1 MFGSF
6 FAGKRVLLTGHTG
19 FKGSWLLVWL
29 RELGA
34 EVCGLS
40 LAPATSPTLFDLID
54 GPKLCARH
62 VVGDIRDADLV
73 RRTVAEFDPEIA
85 IHMAAQ
91 ALVLP
96 SYEDPAG
103 TFATNVQGTVNVLD
117 ALRAA
122 KRLTHALVI
131 TSDKVYANDGSGRA
145 FVESD
150 RLGGHD
156 PYSASKAA
164 AELAVESFRA
174 SYFADG
180 KVALSVGRAGNV
192 IGGGDWAAHRIVPDA
207 ERALVSGKPLVL
219 RRPAAI
225 RPWQHVLDALA
236 GYLALI
242 ASGRT
247 GAYNFGPDPGNR
259 RSVADLI
266 ERFAAA
272 NGGAPAIALDNAPQ
286 PDEAPHLVLSSA
298 KATQELDWRPKLDF
312 ERVVDR
318 TASWYARARSGEDAL
333 TLVRAQISDH
343 TRRAAPQDGTRA

>member
-29 RELGA
+29 RDLGA

-40 LAPATSPTLFDLID
+40 LAPATSPALFDLVE

-73 RRTVAEFDPEIA
+73 RRTVVEFGPEIA

-96 SYEDPAG
+96 SYEDPIG
-103 TFATNVQGTVNVLD
+103 TFATNVQGTVNLLA
-117 ALRAA
+117 ALREAS
-122 KRLTHALVI
+122 RLTRVLIV

-145 FVESD
+145 FAETD

-164 AELAVESFRA
+164 CEMAVESFRA

-192 IGGGDWAAHRIVPDA
+192 IGGGDWAPYRIVPDA
-207 ERALVSGKPLVL
+207 ERAIVAGKPLVL
-219 RRPAAI
+219 RRPGAI
-225 RPWQHVLDALA
+225 RPWQHVLDPLA
-236 GYLALI
+236 GYLTLV
-242 ASGRT
+242 ASGKS
-247 GAYNFGPDPGNR
+247 GAYNFGPDPANR
-259 RSVADLI
+259 RNVGDLI
-266 ERFAAA
+266 ARFAMA
-272 NGGAPAIALDNAPQ
+272 NEGVPATVLENAPQ
-286 PDEAPHLVLSSA
+286 AQEAPYLVLSSE
-298 KATQELDWRPKLDF
+298 KAARDLDWRPKLDF
-312 ERVVDR
+312 DRAVDT
-318 TASWYARARSGEDAL
+318 TAQWYKRRRAGVDAL
-333 TLVRAQISDH
+333 ALIRADI
-343 TRRAAPQDGTRA
+343 AAYPT

>member
-1 MFGSF
+1 MFGGF
-6 FAGKRVLLTGHTG
+6 FQGKRVLLTGHTG

-40 LAPATSPTLFDLID
+40 LAPATAPALFDLID

-73 RRTVAEFDPEIA
+73 RRTVAEFDPDIA

-96 SYEDPAG
+96 SYADPAG
-103 TFATNVQGTVNVLD
+103 TFATNVQGTVNFLD

-122 KRLTHALVI
+122 QRLTHALVV

-174 SYFADG
+174 SYFAGG

-207 ERALVSGKPLVL
+207 ERAIASGKPLVL
-219 RRPAAI
+219 RRPGAV
-225 RPWQHVLDALA
+225 RPWQHVLDPLS
-236 GYLALI
+236 GYLSLI
-242 ASGRT
+242 ASGKS
-247 GAYNFGPDPGNR
+247 GAFNFGPDPANR
-259 RSVADLI
+259 RTVGDLI

-272 NGGAPAIALDNAPQ
+272 NGGKPATALDNAPQ
-286 PDEAPHLVLSSA
+286 AEEAPYLVLSSE
-298 KATQELDWRPKLDF
+298 KAARELGWRPKLDF
-312 ERVVDR
+312 ERAVGA
-318 TASWYARARSGEDAL
+318 TASWYAGLRGGRDASA
-333 TLVRAQISDH
+333 LVRADI
-343 TRRAAPQDGTRA
+343 AAFS

>member
-6 FAGKRVLLTGHTG
+6 FAGKRVMLTGHTG

-40 LAPATSPTLFDLID
+40 LAPATSPALFDLID

-96 SYEDPAG
+96 SYEDPVG
-103 TFATNVQGTVNVLD
+103 TFATNVQGTVNLLA
-117 ALRAA
+117 ALRDAP
-122 KRLTHALVI
+122 RLTRALIV

-145 FVESD
+145 FVETD

-164 AELAVESFRA
+164 CEVAVESFRA
-174 SYFADG
+174 AFFAGG

-192 IGGGDWAAHRIVPDA
+192 IGGGDWAPYRIVPDA
-207 ERALVSGKPLVL
+207 ERAVAAGNPLVL
-219 RRPAAI
+219 RRPGAI
-225 RPWQHVLDALA
+225 RPWQHVLDPLS
-236 GYLALI
+236 GYLSLI
-242 ASGRT
+242 ASGKS
-247 GAYNFGPDPGNR
+247 GAFNFGPDPANR
-259 RSVADLI
+259 RTVGDLVA
-266 ERFAAA
+266 RFAAA
-272 NGGAPAIALDNAPQ
+272 NGGVPAAVFENAPQ
-286 PDEAPHLVLSSA
+286 AEESPYLVLSSE
-298 KATQELDWRPKLDF
+298 KAARDLSWRPKLDF
-312 ERVVDR
+312 DRAVDA
-318 TASWYARARSGEDAL
+318 TAEWYKRRRQRMDARD
-333 TLVRAQISDH
+333 LVRADI
-343 TRRAAPQDGTRA
+343 AAFSA